1 MIGLLIGASVVA
13 CLLMVPVVI
22 VAHYDAKRAKE
33 AAEAAARQDSAGAVR
48 AH

>member
-22 VAHYDAKRAKE
+22 VAHYDAKRAHE
-33 AAEAAARQDSAGAVR
+33 AAEAAAHHRSDGA
-48 AH
+48 AHAH